1 MIKKLLSLFLLL
13 ACFSFAKAGNSV
25 LVDFETGDFSQ
36 FSFQNDSEY
45 PWIVTNSEAFTG
57 SYCMMSGN
65 AGKPVTSS
73 VISATYTY
81 ASDGYITFDAKC
93 MGEGYAYAWD
103 KCIFYIDDVA
113 QFTNGSLDDYY
124 LADYWELYAF
134 QVSAG
139 THVFKWEYTKDGSG
153 DPEGDAF
160 FVDNVKFG
168 LGAPCSTLSNLQI
181 HAFVSGATLTWKGC
195 SDSFNL
201 QYRKAGGSWT
211 TVNGITENTYTLSN
225 LSPGSYEVKVQS
237 ACDGTQVLSGTFE
250 VAEVLSTADWYG
262 YACYAIGGESWQN
275 SFIRFSM
282 QDFAVS
288 VASEPFPQN
297 YAATYCNG
305 YVWFISYEYEGGHTV
320 HHLYKAPVDENA
332 KFIGTPQKVVQ
343 NFENSSSVLS
353 MSYNYDN
360 GMIYYLTYVDDE
372 KRNLCCFNPDS
383 PYSIIAHPLSVSIQ
397 IFAINRNGEAYGI
410 ESGTG
415 KFYRINLTDGSTSLV
430 GDTGVP
436 MYYVQSM
443 AFDLDTD
450 ELFWAQ
456 IYDGSDAFVYKVNP
470 ATAKATNIGMLGS
483 RGTEVTGLFM
493 IPQTA
498 PRQNYIDFETGDFSQ
513 FGFQNSSQHPWIITD
528 VDPAAGTYCMKSG
541 NAGKAS
547 STSSITATYTFTE
560 AGYVAFNAKCMG
572 EGSSTALD
580 KCIFSIDGNEQ
591 FVYGERGNTWFYH
604 YYPVASGSHTFKW
617 EYKKN
622 GSVNPE
628 GDAFFVDNIRFLQG
642 SSAGDAITT
651 DISSVKSNTE
661 EDIIYNLAGQR
672 LSRKQQGINIVNGRK
687 VLVK

>member
-13 ACFSFAKAGNSV
+13 GCFSFAKAGNSV

-36 FSFQNDSEY
+36 FAFQNNSEY
-45 PWIVTNSEAFTG
+45 PWIVTNSTAASGT
-57 SYCMMSGN
+57 YCMKSGN
-65 AGKPVTSS
+65 AGMHATSS
-73 VISATYTY
+73 IISATYTY
-81 ASDGYITFDAKC
+81 ASDGYIGFDAKC
-93 MGEGYAYAWD
+93 LGEGYANAWD
-103 KCIFYIDDVA
+103 KCIFYIDNVV
-113 QFTNGSLDDYY
+113 QFTYGELDDC
-124 LADYWELYAF
+124 WEVYVF

-139 THVFKWEYTKDGSG
+139 THVFKWEYTKDGSASS
-153 DPEGDAF
+153 DGDAF
-160 FVDNVKFG
+160 FVDNVNFG
-168 LGAPCSTLSNLQI
+168 LGAPCTALSNLKI
-181 HAFVSGATLTWKGC
+181 LTFASGATLTWKGY

-201 QYRKAGGSWT
+201 QYRKAGGNWT
-211 TVNGITENTYTLSN
+211 TVNGITENTYTITN
-225 LSPGSYEVKVQS
+225 LSSGNYEVKVQS

-250 VAEVLSTADWYG
+250 IAEVLSTADWYG
-262 YACYAIGGESWQN
+262 FACYAIGGESWQN
-275 SFIRFSM
+275 SFICFPM
-282 QDFAVS
+282 QGLTVS
-288 VASEPFPQN
+288 VASEPFPMN

-305 YVWFISYEYEGGHTV
+305 YVWFISYEYEGGYTV

-383 PYSIIAHPLSVSIQ
+383 PYSIIGHSLAVPIQ
-397 IFAINRNGEAYGI
+397 TFAINGNGEAYGI
-410 ESGTG
+410 ENETG
-415 KFYRINLTDGSTSLV
+415 KLYRINLIDGSTTLI
-430 GDTGVP
+430 GDTDVP

-456 IYDGSDAFVYKVNP
+456 IYDASAASVYKVNP
-470 ATAKATNIGMLGS
+470 ATAKATCIGKIGN
-483 RGTEVTGLFM
+483 RGTELTGLFM
-493 IPQTA
+493 IPKTA

-513 FGFQNSSQHPWIITD
+513 YSFQNSSQYPWIITD
-528 VDPAAGTYCMKSG
+528 VDAAAGTYCMKSG

-580 KCIFSIDGNEQ
+580 KCVFSIDGQPQ
-591 FVYGERGNTWFYH
+591 FSFGDRGNTWFYH

-617 EYKKN
+617 EYTKN

-651 DISSVKSNTE
+651 DISSIKSNTE
-661 EDIIYNLAGQR
+661 EEIIYNLAGQR
-672 LSRKQQGINIVNGRK
+672 LSKKQQGINIVNGRK